1 MRTKTTNAWKKVT
14 AVLITLA
21 MALGWVLA
29 PRVALAL
36 QDDKTVACLGTSGI
50 EVPNAGWSKGTGSY
64 VYYGTY
70 NGTPTKYRVL
80 ANGTTDFGGTTMLL
94 DCDML
99 LYTSW
104 FDGQNPLTNSWS
116 DSLVRSGLNGSAF
129 FSKDGNLT
137 ETEKGA
143 ILDTSITESG
153 KTSTDKVFLLSVADV
168 DGGYYAEGY
177 GSDALS
183 ARIKSTGVKTDV
195 WWLRSAS
202 SYTYSNGDPCAVV
215 VNENGY
221 VVTPG
226 SNASYTVETENI
238 SVSPAF
244 NIKLSSVIFSSV
256 ISGEAGKPGAEYK
269 LTILDDKLEI
279 NPSIATVSSTEV
291 TIPYKISGDNATSA
305 TQASYIV
312 LRNSW
317 DSATNEVLNYG
328 KLDPISNAEGTLDLN
343 GIGLAVGGW
352 NNEYYVYVLAE
363 NANGAQYTDYASKP
377 KLVEL
382 DKPEP
387 TTYTVAVKA
396 EPETG
401 GKAEASAGEAEEGA
415 TVTLTATPADGY
427 EFVNW
432 TLTGEGAT
440 LENADR
446 PETKLT
452 MGVTDVTVTASFKKK
467 TEPEPTPVAVPDASV
482 TAHVQRIGWMDPV
495 ADGGAA
501 GTTGRSR
508 RMEAL
513 RLTLPEGVAGGI
525 EYRGHVQRSGW
536 EDSWAADG
544 AQSGTT
550 GKSRRME
557 AVQVRLTGAA
567 ADAYDVYYRVHVQR
581 IGWMAWAKNGEEAG
595 TTGMSRRAEAIQ
607 VVLVK
612 KDTPAPDAT
621 FKGVTQQYDKA
632 FVQK

>member
-14 AVLITLA
+14 AALLTFT
-21 MALGWVLA
+21 MALEWVLV
-29 PRVALAL
+29 PRAALAL
-36 QDDKTVACLGTSGI
+36 QGGKTVACLGTSGI
-50 EVPNAGWSKGTGSY
+50 TVPDGGWNKTSGSY

-104 FDGQNPLTNSWS
+104 FDGQNPLTNVWS

-129 FSKDGNLT
+129 FDKDGNLT
-137 ETEKGA
+137 EAEKGA
-143 ILDTSITESG
+143 ILETSITESG

-168 DGGYYAEGY
+168 DGGYYA
-177 GSDALS
+177 GSDKPDAPS

-226 SNASYTVETENI
+226 SNASYTVETSGI
-238 SVSPAF
+238 YVSPAI
-244 NIKLSSVIFSSV
+244 NINLSSVIFSSLV
-256 ISGEAGKPGAEYK
+256 SREADQSGATYK

-279 NPSIATVSSTEV
+279 NPSIATVNSTEV
-291 TIPYKISGDNATSA
+291 TIPYVISGDNAEDE

-317 DSATNEVLNYG
+317 DSATNEVLGYG
-328 KLDPISNAEGTLDLN
+328 RLGLISNAEGTFDLN
-343 GIGLAVGGW
+343 RIGLAVDGW
-352 NNEYYVYVLAE
+352 NDEYYVYVLAE
-363 NANGAQYTDYASKP
+363 NANGAQYTDYASSP

-396 EPETG
+396 EPEAG

-446 PETKLT
+446 PEAKLT
-452 MGVTDVTVTASFKKK
+452 MGAANVTATANFKKK
-467 TEPEPTPVAVPDASV
+467 AEPEPTPVAVPDASV
-482 TAHVQRIGWMDPV
+482 TAHVQRIGWMDSV
-495 ADGGAA
+495 TDGSSA
-501 GTTGRSR
+501 GTTGKSR

-513 RLTLPEGVAGGI
+513 TLRLPEGVAGGI
-525 EYRGHVQRSGW
+525 EYRSHVQRTGW
-536 EDSWAADG
+536 EEAWAADG
-544 AQSGTT
+544 ATSGTT
-550 GKSRRME
+550 GKSRRVE
-557 AVQVRLTGAA
+557 AVQVRLTGEAEKT
-567 ADAYDVYYRVHVQR
+567 YDVYYRVHVQR

-621 FKGVTQQYDKA
+621 YKGVTQQYDKA